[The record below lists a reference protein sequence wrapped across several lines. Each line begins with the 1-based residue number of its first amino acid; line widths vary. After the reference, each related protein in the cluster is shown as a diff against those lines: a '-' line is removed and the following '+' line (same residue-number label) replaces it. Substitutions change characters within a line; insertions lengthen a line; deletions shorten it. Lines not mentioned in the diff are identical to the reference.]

1 MARVQLKNVEKT
13 FNKNKVLKG
22 INVEVPDGSFMVMV
36 GPSGCGKSTALRC
49 IAGLEEVTG
58 GSIFIGDEDVTSKE
72 PKDRNIAMV
81 FQNYAL
87 YPHMNVF
94 DNITYGLKVRG
105 IPADERKRR
114 AEDAAK
120 LLGLDGLL
128 DRMPKQLSGGQ
139 RQRVAMGRAIVREP
153 SVFLFDEPLSN
164 LDANLRNQMRIELR
178 RLHQRLAT
186 TSIYVTHD
194 QVEAMTLAEKI
205 LVLRAGNIEQY
216 GTPEDIYLHP
226 ASVFVAQFMG
236 SPSMNMIPATT
247 DGEKLILP
255 DGTPLS
261 GVAASDI
268 RLAAAPSKDVLV
280 GLRCEDLPGHAGL
293 LPSHHRE
300 GGRRRFRSERHHR
313 ASSRHAP
320 PRARRRHPPL
330 RPRRPRPRLR
340 SRQRF
345 ALFVEE
351 KRLGRGEGTFLEKG
365 PRSPPQTPPL
375 SLPRLSTL
383 SNPSC
388 RLSLCTEKA
397 VCFFFICLSCFSCY
411 L

>member
-22 INVEVPDGSFMVMV
+22 IDVEVPDGSFMVMV

-58 GSIFIGDEDVTSKE
+58 GNIFIGDEDVTRKE

-105 IPADERKRR
+105 IPAAERKRR
-114 AEDAAK
+114 AEEAAK

-205 LVLRAGNIEQY
+205 LVLRAGNVEQY
-216 GTPEDIYLHP
+216 GTPDEIYLHP

-247 DGEKLILP
+247 DGQSLFLP
-255 DGTPLS
+255 DGTALS

-268 RLAAAPSKDVLV
+268 KLSAAPSRDVLV
-280 GLRCEDLPGHAGL
+280 GLRCEDLLLDADGPVQVTVDIIEALGPDTLAYCHPIAGKSVAGVADQEAIIVRLPGT
-293 LPSHHRE
+293 HRP
-300 GGRRRFRSERHHR
+300 
-313 ASSRHAP
+313 AP
-320 PRARRRHPPL
+320 GDRI
-330 RPRRPRPRLR
+330 
-340 SRQRF
+340 
-345 ALFVEE
+345 
-351 KRLGRGEGTFLEKG
+351 
-365 PRSPPQTPPL
+365 
-375 SLPRLSTL
+375 RLSVRAGHGHVFDPASGL
-383 SNPSC
+383 
-388 RLSLCTEKA
+388 R
-397 VCFFFICLSCFSCY
+397 CL
-411 L
+411 

>member
-105 IPADERKRR
+105 IPGGRAQAPRR
-114 AEDAAK
+114 
-120 LLGLDGLL
+120 G
-128 DRMPKQLSGGQ
+128 R
-139 RQRVAMGRAIVREP
+139 RQAPRARRTARPYAQTAFRRPAPACGHGRAIVREP

-216 GTPEDIYLHP
+216 GTPDDIYLHP

-280 GLRCEDLPGHAGL
+280 GLRCEDLLLDPEGSVQVTVDIIEALGPDTLAYCHPITGKAGGGVSDQSAIIVRLPARAAPRPATPSASPSAPGHGHVFDPASGL
-293 LPSHHRE
+293 R
-300 GGRRRFRSERHHR
+300 
-313 ASSRHAP
+313 
-320 PRARRRHPPL
+320 
-330 RPRRPRPRLR
+330 
-340 SRQRF
+340 
-345 ALFVEE
+345 
-351 KRLGRGEGTFLEKG
+351 
-365 PRSPPQTPPL
+365 
-375 SLPRLSTL
+375 
-383 SNPSC
+383 
-388 RLSLCTEKA
+388 
-397 VCFFFICLSCFSCY
+397 CL
-411 L
+411 

>member
-49 IAGLEEVTG
+49 LAGLEEVTSG
-58 GSIFIGDEDVTSKE
+58 NIFIGDEDVTRKE

-114 AEDAAK
+114 AEEAAR

-205 LVLRAGNIEQY
+205 LVLRAGNVEQY
-216 GTPEDIYLHP
+216 GTPDDIYLHP

-236 SPSMNMIPATT
+236 SPSMNMLPATT

-261 GVAASDI
+261 GIAAADI

-280 GLRCEDLPGHAGL
+280 GLRCEDLLLDPEGTVQVTVDIPPYR
-293 LPSHHRE
+293 LPSTRNA
-300 GGRRRFRSERHHR
+300 RS
-313 ASSRHAP
+313 
-320 PRARRRHPPL
+320 
-330 RPRRPRPRLR
+330 
-340 SRQRF
+340 
-345 ALFVEE
+345 
-351 KRLGRGEGTFLEKG
+351 
-365 PRSPPQTPPL
+365 
-375 SLPRLSTL
+375 SL
-383 SNPSC
+383 
-388 RLSLCTEKA
+388 A
-397 VCFFFICLSCFSCY
+397 
-411 L
+411 

>member
-22 INVEVPDGSFMVMV
+22 LNLEVPDGSFMVMV

-58 GSIFIGDEDVTSKE
+58 GNIFIGDEDVTHRE

-105 IPADERKRR
+105 IPTGERKRR
-114 AEDAAK
+114 AEEAAK

-128 DRMPKQLSGGQ
+128 ERMPKQLSGGQ

-205 LVLRAGNIEQY
+205 LVLRAGNVEQY
-216 GTPEDIYLHP
+216 GTPDDIYLHP

-236 SPSMNMIPATT
+236 SPSMNMVPATT
-247 DGEKLILP
+247 DGEKLFLP
-255 DGTPLS
+255 DGNILS
-261 GVAASDI
+261 GITADDI
-268 RLAAAPSKDVLV
+268 RLSAAASKDVLIGLRSEDLLPDPEGQV
-280 GLRCEDLPGHAGL
+280 QVTVDIIEALGPDTLAYCHPIKAKAVTTVSDHSAIIIRLPGTHRPAAGDVIRLSVRPGHAHVFNPESGLRCL
-293 LPSHHRE
+293 
-300 GGRRRFRSERHHR
+300 
-313 ASSRHAP
+313 
-320 PRARRRHPPL
+320 
-330 RPRRPRPRLR
+330 
-340 SRQRF
+340 
-345 ALFVEE
+345 
-351 KRLGRGEGTFLEKG
+351 
-365 PRSPPQTPPL
+365 
-375 SLPRLSTL
+375 
-383 SNPSC
+383 
-388 RLSLCTEKA
+388 
-397 VCFFFICLSCFSCY
+397 
-411 L
+411 

>member
-1 MARVQLKNVEKT
+1 MANVRLIDIDKT
-13 FNKNKVLKG
+13 FNKNKVLSG
-22 INVEVPDGSFMVMV
+22 LNLEVPDGSFMVMV

-49 IAGLEEVTG
+49 IAGLEEVTSG
-58 GSIFIGDEDVTSKE
+58 TIMIGDRDVTRME

-87 YPHMNVF
+87 YPHMNVY

-114 AEDAAK
+114 ATEAAK

-128 DRMPKQLSGGQ
+128 DRMPRQLSGGQ

-205 LVLRAGNIEQY
+205 LVLRAGHIEQY
-216 GTPEDIYLHP
+216 GTPDDVYLRP

-236 SPSMNMIPATT
+236 SPSMNIIRARAENG
-247 DGEKLILP
+247 DIILP
-255 DGTPLS
+255 DGTRLS
-261 GVAASDI
+261 GVQAPDINLAGRSGDILLGLRSEDLIFDPEGDI
-268 RLAAAPSKDVLV
+268 RVTVDIVEALGSDTLAYCRPMSKNPEAQESSSVIVRLQGSQRPSSGDVIRLTARKGHGHV
-280 GLRCEDLPGHAGL
+280 FDTETQLRCL
-293 LPSHHRE
+293 
-300 GGRRRFRSERHHR
+300 
-313 ASSRHAP
+313 
-320 PRARRRHPPL
+320 
-330 RPRRPRPRLR
+330 
-340 SRQRF
+340 
-345 ALFVEE
+345 
-351 KRLGRGEGTFLEKG
+351 
-365 PRSPPQTPPL
+365 
-375 SLPRLSTL
+375 
-383 SNPSC
+383 
-388 RLSLCTEKA
+388 
-397 VCFFFICLSCFSCY
+397 
-411 L
+411 

>member
-22 INVEVPDGSFMVMV
+22 LNVEVPDGSFMVMV

-58 GSIFIGDEDVTSKE
+58 GSIFIGDEDVTHKE

-105 IPADERKRR
+105 IPVDERKRR

-216 GTPEDIYLHP
+216 GTPDDIYLHP

-280 GLRCEDLPGHAGL
+280 GLRCEDLLLDPEGPVQVTVDIIEALGPDTLAYCHPITGKAAGGVADQGAIIVRLPGTRRPAPGDAIRLSVRPGHGHVFDPASGL
-293 LPSHHRE
+293 R
-300 GGRRRFRSERHHR
+300 
-313 ASSRHAP
+313 
-320 PRARRRHPPL
+320 
-330 RPRRPRPRLR
+330 
-340 SRQRF
+340 
-345 ALFVEE
+345 
-351 KRLGRGEGTFLEKG
+351 
-365 PRSPPQTPPL
+365 
-375 SLPRLSTL
+375 
-383 SNPSC
+383 
-388 RLSLCTEKA
+388 
-397 VCFFFICLSCFSCY
+397 CL
-411 L
+411 